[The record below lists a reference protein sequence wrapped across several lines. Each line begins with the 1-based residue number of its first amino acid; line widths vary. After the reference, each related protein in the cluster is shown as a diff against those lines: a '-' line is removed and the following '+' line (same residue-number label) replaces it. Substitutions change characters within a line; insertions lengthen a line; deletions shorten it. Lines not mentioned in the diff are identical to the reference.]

1 MHWILTPRSALLL
14 LVAVALLLT
23 RIGGAHLHLCFDGR
37 EAPAT
42 MHLEDAG
49 LHHTSPGAGQTHQD
63 LDITAA
69 GGVLS
74 KLNLDLLA
82 VVFAVFFF
90 GPLLLVARKLVPAT
104 RLPYYSPLLHFIRP
118 PLRGPPLPISR

>member
-1 MHWILTPRSALLL
+1 MHWTLTSRSALML
-14 LVAVALLLT
+14 LVAVALLLA
-23 RIGGAHLHLCFDGR
+23 RVGGAHLHLCFDGR

-49 LHHTSPGAGQTHQD
+49 LHHTTPGASQAHQD

-69 GGVLS
+69 GGLLS
-74 KLNLDLLA
+74 KLNLDLLGA
-82 VVFAVFFF
+82 VFAVFFF
-90 GPLLLVARKLVPAT
+90 GPLLLVACKLIPAA
-104 RLPYYSPLLHFIRP
+104 RLPYFSPLPHFLRP